1 MSIMAADVVGYQPSE
16 LSRSEEEESLLKK
29 IREEKEQ
36 LWFDI
41 QVSQN
46 YKSINNILIY
56 NVTRIYDDRSLILI
70 MI

>member
-1 MSIMAADVVGYQPSE
+1 MAADVVGYQPSE

-36 LWFDI
+36 LWYDI

-46 YKSINNILIY
+46 YVSINNILIC
-56 NVTRIYDDRSLILI
+56 NVTRIYDDRS
-70 MI
+70 

>member
-1 MSIMAADVVGYQPSE
+1 MSIMAADVAGYQPSE

-36 LWFDI
+36 LWYDI
-41 QVSQN
+41 QVCQN
-46 YKSINNILIY
+46 YVSINNILICD
-56 NVTRIYDDRSLILI
+56 VTRIYDDRSLILI

>member
-1 MSIMAADVVGYQPSE
+1 MAADVVGYQPSE

>member
-36 LWFDI
+36 LWYDI
-41 QVSQN
+41 QVCQN
-46 YKSINNILIY
+46 YVSINNILICDI
-56 NVTRIYDDRSLILI
+56 TRIYDDRSLILI

>member
-36 LWFDI
+36 LWYDI
-41 QVSQN
+41 QVCQN
-46 YKSINNILIY
+46 YVSINNILICD
-56 NVTRIYDDRSLILI
+56 VTRIYDDRSLILI

>member
-1 MSIMAADVVGYQPSE
+1 MAADVVGYQPSE

-46 YKSINNILIY
+46 YKSINNILI
-56 NVTRIYDDRSLILI
+56 I
-70 MI
+70 M

>member
-36 LWFDI
+36 LWYDI
-41 QVSQN
+41 QVCQN
-46 YKSINNILIY
+46 YVSINNILICV
-56 NVTRIYDDRSLILI
+56 VTRIYDDRSLILI